1 MASNSRLFSVTYF
14 LLRAATLLSI
24 LALGIL
30 LLCLIG
36 VSAILVANLGDALG
50 IPVLLDEAPRNQVLT
65 LAAVAMA
72 GGFVY
77 VLLALLVFVLF
88 TKIVET
94 AMTGD
99 PFVSENADRLKK
111 AGWLLLG
118 IYGVGMVTG
127 IAALSLVPPELIEMA
142 GKEGSHI
149 QITGLDEPSPV
160 GILTVLLIF
169 VLAQIFRRG
178 AEMRA
183 ELEGTV

>member
-1 MASNSRLFSVTYF
+1 MAKASTLFSVTYF
-14 LLRAATLLSI
+14 LLRAATLLC
-24 LALGIL
+24 LLGAGLL

-36 VSAILVANLGDALG
+36 AGGVLILGDAFQL
-50 IPVLLDEAPRNQVLT
+50 PAMVEEMPRNQL
-65 LAAVAMA
+65 LAIVMVALA
-72 GGFVY
+72 GGVIY
-77 VLLALLVFVLF
+77 LTLALLVFVLF

-99 PFVSENADRLKK
+99 PFVAENADRLAK

-118 IYGVGMVTG
+118 IYGVGIATG
-127 IAALSLVPPELIEMA
+127 IAVLSIVPHDLLAKIGE
-142 GKEGSHI
+142 KGSEI
-149 QITGLDEPSPV
+149 QIDTGSDLSPV
-160 GILTVLLIF
+160 GILSILLIF